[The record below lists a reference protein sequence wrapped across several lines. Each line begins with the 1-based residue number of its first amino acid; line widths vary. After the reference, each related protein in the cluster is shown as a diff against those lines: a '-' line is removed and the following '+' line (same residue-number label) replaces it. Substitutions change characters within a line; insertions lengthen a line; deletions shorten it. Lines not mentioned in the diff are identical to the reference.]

1 MWDFNKK
8 KYGSGFTLCT
18 FILQLFYFCCN
29 AFVTVNSITDYN
41 NYCKILL
48 YFVSSD
54 FPKVALVLTS
64 LIYLVFWL
72 SLNYSMAVPFNCD
85 YFVVLFIL
93 IHVSRIN
100 WAICLTC
107 YLFFVFE
114 KQLAFPLELK
124 WNYTHS
130 NDNFWCILGG
140 LKQFPALFKTLL
152 WY

>member
-1 MWDFNKK
+1 MAVV
-8 KYGSGFTLCT
+8 SLTLRT

-29 AFVTVNSITDYN
+29 AFVTVNSITNYN

-93 IHVSRIN
+93 IYVSRIN

-107 YLFFVFE
+107 YLFLCL
-114 KQLAFPLELK
+114 KSNLHFPLNWCEI
-124 WNYTHS
+124 THTATII
-130 NDNFWCILGG
+130 FGG
-140 LKQFPALFKTLL
+140 H
-152 WY
+152 

>member
-1 MWDFNKK
+1 MAVV
-8 KYGSGFTLCT
+8 SLTLRT
-18 FILQLFYFCCN
+18 FILQLFYFCCTCN
-29 AFVTVNSITDYN
+29 AFVTVNSITNYN

-100 WAICLTC
+100 WVICLTC
-107 YLFFVFE
+107 YLFLCL
-114 KQLAFPLELK
+114 KSNLHFPLNWSEIIH
-124 WNYTHS
+124 TATII
-130 NDNFWCILGG
+130 FGG
-140 LKQFPALFKTLL
+140 H
-152 WY
+152 